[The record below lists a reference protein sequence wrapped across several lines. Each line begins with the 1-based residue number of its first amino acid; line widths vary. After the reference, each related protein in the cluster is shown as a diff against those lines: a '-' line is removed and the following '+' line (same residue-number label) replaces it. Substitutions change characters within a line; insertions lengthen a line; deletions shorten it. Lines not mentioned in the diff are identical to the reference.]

1 MIMNNASQR
10 KFISSY
16 RDPLS
21 PQFDPPR
28 VSGGTLSGETTI
40 SETRA
45 GASVMGDGDRITRAS
60 DGFLEL
66 FGYSMNELLEGC
78 LGWRHL
84 APSTLPK
91 SEFSRSGLDA
101 SSLVDVEPFRKEL
114 IRKDG
119 TRILAEIAAVIL
131 ETAPFRWF
139 ASVRPI
145 SFEAAHNG
153 HAPAWQDGRVPRP
166 LEPGRSGLCASDEL
180 AHKGLCS
187 LEEAREIRSQTAR
200 LFSVGFEE
208 FIGSCA
214 PMKRIM
220 ELVEQV
226 APTEATALILGET
239 GTGKELVARA
249 IHKLSRR
256 KDLPFITLNCA
267 AVPAGILESELFG
280 HERGAF
286 TGAMAQRLGRFELA
300 NGGTLFLDEV
310 GDMPVELQPKLL
322 RALQEKTIERLGG
335 SKSIPVDVRIIAA
348 TNRDLPSMMAEK
360 TFRSEL
366 YYRLN
371 VFPITTPPLRER
383 GDDIGLLV
391 DHFTRVY
398 AAKMNKEIGQIP
410 AATLRALSSWPWP
423 GNVRELENFIERS
436 VILSRTNVLAA
447 PVEELRVKSGPIP
460 RTETLDD
467 AKREH
472 VLRVLK
478 ECGGVVAKAASQLGL
493 CRTTLNALMARLE
506 IQRKDFR

>member
-1 MIMNNASQR
+1 MIMNNASQSE
-10 KFISSY
+10 FTTSY
-16 RDPLS
+16 PYRNQLP
-21 PQFDPPR
+21 PQLDPPQ
-28 VSGGTLSGETTI
+28 VSGYRRTGEAAI
-40 SETRA
+40 PGMRVA
-45 GASVMGDGDRITRAS
+45 ASALGDGDQITRAS

-66 FGYSMNELLEGC
+66 LGYSMDDLLEGC

-84 APSTLPK
+84 APSPCPRFDL
-91 SEFSRSGLDA
+91 SRSGAGGL
-101 SSLVDVEPFRKEL
+101 SLVDVEPFRKEL

-139 ASVRPI
+139 AAVRPI
-145 SFEAAHNG
+145 SFEEIALNG
-153 HAPAWQDGRVPRP
+153 FAPARQDGLVPRP
-166 LEPGRSGLCASDEL
+166 LVPALGGRCAGGD
-180 AHKGLCS
+180 ARAIKGQPVQQV
-187 LEEAREIRSQTAR
+187 AA
-200 LFSVGFEE
+200 GFEE

-214 PMKRIM
+214 AMKRVM

-226 APTEATALILGET
+226 APTDSTALILGET

-256 KDLPFITLNCA
+256 KDAPFITLNCA

-300 NGGTLFLDEV
+300 HGGTLFLDEV

-348 TNRDLPSMMAEK
+348 TNRDLTSMMAEK

-366 YYRLN
+366 FYRLN

-383 GDDIGLLV
+383 GDDISLLV
-391 DHFTRVY
+391 EHFTQVH
-398 AAKMNKEIGQIP
+398 AAEMGREIGMIP
-410 AATLRALSSWPWP
+410 VDTLQAMSAWSWP
-423 GNVRELENFIERS
+423 GNVRELENFIQRS

-447 PVEELRVKSGPIP
+447 PVEELRTKSLPMV
-460 RTETLDD
+460 RTETLDE

-472 VLRVLK
+472 VLKSLR
-478 ECGGVVAKAASQLGL
+478 ECGGVIAKAALKLGL
-493 CRTTLNALMARLE
+493 CRTTLNALMGRLE
-506 IQRKDFR
+506 IHRKEFC